1 MFIKPAAGLKVRVDA
16 GRLLADEGEEVVDSV
31 YWQRRLR
38 DGDVVLADPPQQP
51 APEAPAPAEKST

>member
-16 GRLLADEGEEVVDSV
+16 GRLLAEEGEEVVDSV

-38 DGDVVLADPPQQP
+38 DGDVVLAEPPQQP
-51 APEAPAPAEKST
+51 SAGNPGAG